1 MCTLYYIYSM
11 AAYGSFIN
19 PNFSFLIFFFIFSSL
34 ICYKLP
40 SKQNLQDFLDKNKSN
55 LTAQVAYDIAKDLI
69 KAINYLSSKQI
80 VHNTI
85 TTRNILVTGSLQV
98 RPLVCV
104 LSIKKDLGV
113 TNVRTSCYPN

>member
-1 MCTLYYIYSM
+1 M
-11 AAYGSFIN
+11 AAYGNFIN
-19 PNFSFLIFFFIFSSL
+19 PNFSYFFSSL
-34 ICYKLP
+34 ICYELP
-40 SKQNLQDFLDKNKSN
+40 SKQTLQDFLDKNKSN